1 MTETVYKEL
10 LEVMKKRG
18 GRWSGMDIPE
28 FYDMVEEL
36 FTPEEAEVNNAF
48 PRGPLTA
55 KDLALKMERDESEI
69 EEILEA
75 MANKGLCTAV
85 EFDGT
90 IFYQGARFAIGILEF
105 QFMPGDNSERA
116 KKLAKL
122 IHAYKEAYDTKAGPV
137 KNDIPHKQG
146 YNGR

>member
-1 MTETVYKEL
+1 MPAKVYKDL
-10 LEVMKKRG
+10 LEVMIKRG

-55 KDLALKMERDESEI
+55 KDLAKQMDRDEPEI

-85 EFDGT
+85 MFDGT
-90 IFYQGARFAIGILEF
+90 VFYQGARFAIGILEF
-105 QFMPGDNSERA
+105 QFMPGDNSARA
-116 KKLAKL
+116 
-122 IHAYKEAYDTKAGPV
+122 
-137 KNDIPHKQG
+137 
-146 YNGR
+146 